1 MKVKK
6 ITASVNDAQAVPQV
20 LDNEGVSFQKIDIVN
35 WKEYPYHPEAAFRI
49 AHTADS
55 ILIHYKVTEGSVR
68 AKYGEDNGA
77 VWTDSCMEF
86 FSIPQAMVCI
96 TIWSAAV
103 SAHFWSGQEQSG
115 IIGNMH
121 RVK

>member
-86 FSIPQAMVCI
+86 QFPQAMVCI

>member
-77 VWTDSCMEF
+77 VWTDSCM
-86 FSIPQAMVCI
+86 VCI

>member
-49 AHTADS
+49 AAVSVPNMEKITERS
-55 ILIHYKVTEGSVR
+55 GLIH
-68 AKYGEDNGA
+68 
-77 VWTDSCMEF
+77 VWSF
-86 FSIPQAMVCI
+86 FQFPQAMVCI